1 MNPIRHGAIRVTAT
15 LPITH
20 AQLGQLL
27 ANLRFGIDPSDLHG
41 SLTGYLCAGGR
52 ADARGWLAA
61 LELQPDDSAAAAK
74 ADTAVLQQLFRE
86 CSAWLRDPD
95 LRFEPLLPAAETPV
109 DVRADAL
116 VEWCRGFLGGIGL
129 AGTSQTHGLS
139 PDCAE
144 ILRDFSTIAGSRFE
158 YADSEEDESALAEV
172 IEFIRVGVLLLH
184 SELAA
189 DAPRARAT
197 LH

>member
-1 MNPIRHGAIRVTAT
+1 VTAT

-86 CSAWLRDPD
+86 CSA
-95 LRFEPLLPAAETPV
+95 
-109 DVRADAL
+109 
-116 VEWCRGFLGGIGL
+116 C
-129 AGTSQTHGLS
+129 
-139 PDCAE
+139 
-144 ILRDFSTIAGSRFE
+144 
-158 YADSEEDESALAEV
+158 
-172 IEFIRVGVLLLH
+172 
-184 SELAA
+184 
-189 DAPRARAT
+189 
-197 LH
+197 